1 MRTTLIVSLL
11 LLAQP
16 ASAQS
21 HPLTLDEA
29 KQLALQHSPELDA
42 GDQQVGI
49 ARFELMAARAGYLP
63 SIVANV
69 TAVGG
74 KAYDDRG
81 DGGTASLV
89 PRIAAG
95 GLPASSALD
104 RAAAGIA
111 VNQLVTDFGRTGH
124 LVDSAHS
131 TLLAEQD
138 RYEDLRQRLLLR
150 VTADYYRALE
160 AQSTLEVAQKSYDE
174 RKLLFDQIDLLQKNK
189 LKSGLDVG
197 FAGVNLDQARL
208 LILRAQDEVSS
219 ALAELSSAI
228 GLPSPPELAAQ
239 PEQAPAAAPEAV
251 LEPLLQRA
259 LERPELASL
268 RAAASAAQRYAEAQ
282 HGLANPSLSLL
293 GVAGSAPFGDARV
306 PQNYLA
312 GGVNLSIPIFEG
324 GRLRAQYD
332 EAACKARQAAD
343 ALRTAELAVT
353 RDVRVAWLRARAE
366 FESIAVAQRLRSTA
380 DQALELAESRYRL
393 GLSSIVELN
402 RAQLNDLDAQIAWVR
417 ARYEYS
423 IATARLAY
431 ETGGEPK
438 ATPGT

>member
-1 MRTTLIVSLL
+1 MRRILIATMF

-16 ASAQS
+16 ALSQQHA
-21 HPLTLDEA
+21 LTLDEA
-29 KQLALQHSPELDA
+29 KQLALEHNPELDA
-42 GDQQVGI
+42 GGQDVGI
-49 ARFELMAARAGYLP
+49 ARSELTVARSGYLP
-63 SIVANV
+63 SVSASV
-69 TAVGG
+69 TGVGG
-74 KAYDDRG
+74 KAYDDHG
-81 DGGTASLV
+81 SAAASSLA

-95 GLPASSALD
+95 GLNASSVLD

-111 VNQLVTDFGRTGH
+111 LNQLITDFGRTGH
-124 LVDSAHS
+124 LVNSARS

-174 RKLLFDQIDLLQKNK
+174 RKLLFDQIDLLEKNK

-208 LILRAQDEVSS
+208 LILRAQDEVAS

-228 GLPSPPELAAQ
+228 GLPSPPELAPQ
-239 PEQAPAAAPEAV
+239 PEDSPTAAPEAA
-251 LEPLLQRA
+251 LEPLLQQA
-259 LERPELASL
+259 LARPELKGL
-268 RAAASAAQRYAEAQ
+268 REASAAAHLYAKAQR
-282 HGLANPSLSLL
+282 GLANPSLSLV
-293 GVAGSAPFGDARV
+293 GVAGTAPFGDARV

-324 GRLRAQYD
+324 GRLRAQYE
-332 EAACKARQAAD
+332 EAACRARQAAD
-343 ALRTAELAVT
+343 ALGAAELAVT

-366 FESIAVAQRLRSTA
+366 YESIGVAQRLRTTA
-380 DQALELAESRYRL
+380 GQALELAESRYRL

-402 RAQLNDLDAQIAWVR
+402 RAQLNDLDAQIAYVR
-417 ARYEYS
+417 ARCDYR
-423 IATARLAY
+423 IASAQLAY
-431 ETGGEPK
+431 QTGGEPM
-438 ATPGT
+438 ASPRT